1 MRPTSTVDSSQASD
15 FIPYLLVAL
24 GLVRLLNLGFAD
36 MQAFDEGLY
45 AVRTLGVVDH
55 GAWLD
60 QSSAAIGGLYSSL
73 HPPLYVWLS
82 ALAVGLFGNTEAS
95 FRLVSVLFGAF
106 TLPVIYWLG
115 GYLRNSQREGRSIG
129 LVAALLY
136 ALNPFVDFYA
146 RQGQFDTT
154 LVFFLSLAILW
165 FLRGVEKDAFRW
177 YLLAGVAVGLGL
189 MTKLFVAA
197 GIPIVIALWI
207 VLVRREEKRRLWL
220 GWATLSAVAVAIALP
235 WHAMIVIRHGD
246 GDPLFL
252 LRASQTF
259 DRFVTGI
266 EGNQKS
272 LEVFYYINQLFVLFP
287 LGVAWSIYGLIG
299 TLRRREP
306 SELLLLV
313 WFALFFT
320 VFTLMRTKLEFYLLP
335 MLVPLALVGAREMV
349 RAMAGEMSKRLLGIL
364 IGLTAVAVAWSASQ
378 EWRTAIKGVILT
390 GREAGSANEGGWLL
404 IALCLAG
411 VLLGALIWWRGLP
424 SGLTRRL
431 AILFFVPAFALSLYN
446 FAVADRERYLDGG
459 GATAEFITSRSLRRL
474 VAVGYETNPQL
485 TWYLGGVD
493 LGWRPGY
500 SLGRIDPTGHDAD
513 VRGWLAERL
522 DSFTLETTVLIERDR
537 LVRGRKFT
545 SQEVIPQGWGMLFE
559 TRRYTVISRGGRP

>member
-1 MRPTSTVDSSQASD
+1 
-15 FIPYLLVAL
+15 
-24 GLVRLLNLGFAD
+24 LVRLLNLGFAD

-82 ALAVGLFGNTEAS
+82 ALVVGLFGNTEAS

-115 GYLRNSQREGRSIG
+115 GYLGNSQREGRSIG

-299 TLRRREP
+299 PLRRREP
-306 SELLLLV
+306 SELLLIV

-364 IGLTAVAVAWSASQ
+364 TGLTAVAVAWSASQ

-431 AILFFVPAFALSLYN
+431 AILVFVSAFALSLYN

-513 VRGWLAERL
+513 VRGWLAESL
-522 DSFTLETTVLIERDR
+522 DSLTLETTVLIERDR